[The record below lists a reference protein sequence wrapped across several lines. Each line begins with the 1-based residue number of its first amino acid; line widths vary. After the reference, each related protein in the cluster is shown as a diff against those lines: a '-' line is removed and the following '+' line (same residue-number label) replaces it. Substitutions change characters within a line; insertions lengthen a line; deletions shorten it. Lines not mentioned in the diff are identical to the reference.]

1 MNDFKKNAAIYVLAA
16 SLLVSSLIFT
26 HKTSSQSATLK
37 PASTKF
43 TDAFAAVAVEVAN
56 LDERVKSLESCV
68 QDTTFA
74 LTRNDPGPSMSVCP

>member
-1 MNDFKKNAAIYVLAA
+1 LNDIRKNAAIYVLAA

-26 HKTSSQSATLK
+26 HKTSSQSVASN
-37 PASTKF
+37 PANSKF
-43 TDAFAAVAVEVAN
+43 TAAFETVAVEVAN
-56 LDERVKSLESCV
+56 LDKRVQSVESCV